1 MTRALAHVVSPDQY
15 GERTM
20 KSLKT
25 LILSAAAIAAL
36 GSPALAGPVAAERS
50 YAMAATQPSEQ
61 AALAQLRD
69 ASDGIARLRTMPLAK
84 GPVQIRYMERQSEID
99 SLIDRL
105 VAGAHVSDEALDRAL
120 AG

>member
-1 MTRALAHVVSPDQY
+1 
-15 GERTM
+15 M

-36 GSPALAGPVAAERS
+36 GSPALAGPVVGQRS
-50 YAMAATQPSEQ
+50 YPMAAAQPGPQ

-69 ASDGIARLRTMPLAK
+69 ASDEVSHLRTMPLVK
-84 GPVQIRYMERQSEID
+84 GPVQVRYMERQSELD
-99 SLIDRL
+99 SLIERL
-105 VAGAHVSDEALDRAL
+105 GAGAHVSADELDRAL

>member
-1 MTRALAHVVSPDQY
+1 
-15 GERTM
+15 M

-25 LILSAAAIAAL
+25 LILSAAAIAAF
-36 GSPALAGPVAAERS
+36 GSPALAGPVAGQRS
-50 YAMAATQPSEQ
+50 CSMAAPQPSEQ

-69 ASDGIARLRTMPLAK
+69 ASSEIARLRTMPLAK
-84 GPVQIRYMERQSEID
+84 GPVQIRYMERESEID

-105 VAGAHVSDEALDRAL
+105 GAGAPISTDELDRAL

>member
-1 MTRALAHVVSPDQY
+1 
-15 GERTM
+15 M

-25 LILSAAAIAAL
+25 LILSAAALAAL
-36 GSPALAGPVAAERS
+36 GSPALAGPMAGPRS
-50 YAMAATQPSEQ
+50 CSMAAPQPGEQ

-69 ASDGIARLRTMPLAK
+69 ASGEIARLRTMPLAK
-84 GPVQIRYMERQSEID
+84 GPVQIRYMERQSELD

-105 VAGAHVSDEALDRAL
+105 GAGARVSDEELDRAL